1 MKVKNNRPYYSLVSV
16 LLIAHR
22 FLFIH
27 CSIAE
32 TRWRIEVDI
41 YCAAYIR
48 SWWWRNWWWMT
59 SFRVVLSFFCGAD
72 FFPLLLFFSLSLL
85 FLRPLIGINNAFW
98 RGWATKWIV
107 LPALHSE
114 RASERENRVVKKQ
127 QVLWRD
133 TQTTRSN
140 KQEDTSTYKEA
151 PTAALTHKYIYQVAR
166 KIQAV

>member
-114 RASERENRVVKKQ
+114 RASERERESGRKKTTSFVEGHPNNKEQ
-127 QVLWRD
+127 QTRRHEYIQGGPHSRPH
-133 TQTTRSN
+133 TQI
-140 KQEDTSTYKEA
+140 
-151 PTAALTHKYIYQVAR
+151 YIPSS
-166 KIQAV
+166 

>member
-1 MKVKNNRPYYSLVSV
+1 MRSG
-16 LLIAHR
+16 
-22 FLFIH
+22 
-27 CSIAE
+27 
-32 TRWRIEVDI
+32 VDEQ
-41 YCAAYIR
+41 
-48 SWWWRNWWWMT
+48 RNG
-59 SFRVVLSFFCGAD
+59 LSF
-72 FFPLLLFFSLSLL
+72 
-85 FLRPLIGINNAFW
+85 
-98 RGWATKWIV
+98 
-107 LPALHSE
+107 LHSTASE